1 MEDDAID
8 AASVPSEGKHAP
20 PKGKVQGGSF
30 ARVPI
35 AALVDRSLNDG
46 DVRTLGG
53 ICAYMRKDDY
63 AWPSQ
68 LLLGMATG
76 RSRCAA
82 NRSVKKLASRGH
94 ITVNLYTLW
103 GVGGGFA
110 FRFLDPLL
118 KTGLPWAINL
128 SVSEQWWIYDQPDVV
143 VDPNTM
149 RYQNDTILS
158 LVLTVPFDDR
168 TTFSLTG
175 GRFVRASTV
184 PNYAFEN
191 NSFMFGVSWRF

>member
-1 MEDDAID
+1 MEDNAIN
-8 AASVPSEGKHAP
+8 AASLPSKGKHAP
-20 PKGKVQGGSF
+20 PKGKIQGGSF

-82 NRSVKKLASRGH
+82 NRSVKKLESLGH
-94 ITVNLYTLW
+94 ITVNRYRHRDGSLRCTYQVNFKPT
-103 GVGGGFA
+103 
-110 FRFLDPLL
+110 PLPR
-118 KTGLPWAINL
+118 LPK
-128 SVSEQWWIYDQPDVV
+128 
-143 VDPNTM
+143 
-149 RYQNDTILS
+149 
-158 LVLTVPFDDR
+158 
-168 TTFSLTG
+168 G
-175 GRFVRASTV
+175 
-184 PNYAFEN
+184 
-191 NSFMFGVSWRF
+191 

>member
-82 NRSVKKLASRGH
+82 NRSVKKLESRV
-94 ITVNLYTLW
+94 TS
-103 GVGGGFA
+103 
-110 FRFLDPLL
+110 R
-118 KTGLPWAINL
+118 
-128 SVSEQWWIYDQPDVV
+128 
-143 VDPNTM
+143 
-149 RYQNDTILS
+149 
-158 LVLTVPFDDR
+158 
-168 TTFSLTG
+168 
-175 GRFVRASTV
+175 STV
-184 PNYAFEN
+184 TAIVTAASDAPTKSTSSQRRSPGFQRGE
-191 NSFMFGVSWRF
+191 